1 MKGYTYILHCSDGSY
16 YTGSTKNI
24 ALRLEQH
31 QAGEGANHTRKRL
44 PVKLIYYEEYNR
56 IDEAFYREKQIQGW
70 SRKKKEALIE
80 GKQELLPK
88 LAIAYRD
95 LRTLRE
101 PQCPELMPDASRA
114 SASGP
119 MPEVLEGEGKGSR
132 RQRKEVKLNYHKITI
147 NKVVRT
153 FHKIRHS
160 NNKLWS
166 YLYRS

>member
-16 YTGSTKNI
+16 YTGSTKNL

-80 GKQELLPK
+80 GKQELLPQ
-88 LAIAYRD
+88 LAVAYRD
-95 LRTLRE
+95 LRTLRVPQRPE
-101 PQCPELMPDASRA
+101 PMPDASRA

-132 RQRKEVKLNYHKITI
+132 R
-147 NKVVRT
+147 
-153 FHKIRHS
+153 
-160 NNKLWS
+160 
-166 YLYRS
+166 